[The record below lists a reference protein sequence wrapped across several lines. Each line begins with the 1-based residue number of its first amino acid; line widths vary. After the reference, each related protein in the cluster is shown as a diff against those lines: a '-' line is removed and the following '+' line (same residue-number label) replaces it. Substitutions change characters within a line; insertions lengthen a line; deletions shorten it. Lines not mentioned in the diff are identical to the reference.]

1 MVRSCWLLVATEARI
16 TDNKLW
22 DKNKIDKETISYY
35 FININTTHNQPYS
48 HSLHFQCSSKMQNAE
63 SLEFQRQ
70 YHKQNQRLYIKE
82 RISLVKVTNSVTVSQ
97 S

>member
-35 FININTTHNQPYS
+35 FININTTHNQPYN
-48 HSLHFQCSSKMQNAE
+48 HSLHFQCSSKMQNVDSRE
-63 SLEFQRQ
+63 LQRQ
-70 YHKQNQRLYIKE
+70 CHKAKE
-82 RISLVKVTNSVTVSQ
+82 VL
-97 S
+97 

>member
-1 MVRSCWLLVATEARI
+1 MVVVVRSCWLLVATEARI

-48 HSLHFQCSSKMQNAE
+48 HSLHFQCSSKMQNAD

-70 YHKQNQRLYIKE
+70 QVGLT
-82 RISLVKVTNSVTVSQ
+82 LG
-97 S
+97 